1 MANEDKKKGVWIPEE
16 VLELEELNGREMIV
30 LSYYLAF
37 TEKGKQK
44 QCVKKI
50 ETVSEELHIP
60 VRTLKRIRAK
70 LKELGY
76 LDTQFLFR
84 GIGTK
89 TNDIK
94 SAKNGT
100 SNRSAENDTP
110 KRCRSAE
117 NGTFRSAKNGTSYGA
132 KNGTSQYNEQYLM
145 NSSNEHLYNVSM
157 LNVPDT
163 GIVNESNC
171 SRNVQSLEEEKQPL
185 NTFGNDGIEDP
196 YYSVLQTAIHKTNER
211 FNGKMRKEKEF
222 DVEEGSE
229 EWFMEVIRFFN
240 QSQPKS
246 PFNEKNGNDRE
257 LLRMIEE
264 SNLKEKEKE
273 CLKQLKWSEVNQ

>member
-16 VLELEELNGREMIV
+16 VLELDELNGREMIV

-50 ETVSEELHIP
+50 ETVSDELHIP
-60 VRTLKRIRAK
+60 VSTLKRIRCK

-84 GIGTK
+84 GVGTK
-89 TNDIK
+89 TTDFK
-94 SAKNGT
+94 STKNGT
-100 SNRSAENDTP
+100 SNRSTKNETP
-110 KRCRSAE
+110 KRCRSTK
-117 NGTFRSAKNGTSYGA
+117 NGTFKSTKNETPNGIE
-132 KNGTSQYNEQYLM
+132 NGTSQYNEQYLM
-145 NSSNEHLYNVSM
+145 NSTNEHLYNVSM
-157 LNVPDT
+157 LNVLDT
-163 GIVNESNC
+163 GIVNKSNC
-171 SRNVQSLEEEKQPL
+171 SKNVQSLDEEKKPL

-222 DVEEGSE
+222 DIEEGSE

-240 QSQPKS
+240 QSQPKC

-257 LLRMIEE
+257 LLRMIED